1 MSEYWNRLLT
11 TKEAAD
17 EMRMSPR
24 TLERMRLD
32 GDGPK
37 FVKVRRSVR
46 YRRID
51 IESWSVS
58 CMVSSTS
65 EVRR

>member
-1 MSEYWNRLLT
+1 MSEYWSRLLT

-17 EMRMSPR
+17 ELRMSPR

-37 FVKVRRSVR
+37 FVKARRSVR
-46 YRRID
+46 YRMVD
-51 IESWSVS
+51 IERWAVGQ
-58 CMVSSTS
+58 MRASTS